1 MKDFS
6 KYSLEKNGIPT
17 DVVKEAPGERNAVTT
32 LCPKCSKN
40 RSTAAHRRA
49 PVLHVN
55 LDTGYC
61 HCYHCGEVWRIDSNA
76 YLEKKDQAEML
87 AKSRRT
93 YIRPKVKKPEEGEE
107 FSEKMVKYLTETRK
121 IPMEFIRLMKVT
133 QEMEYMPQ
141 TKKVERCIVFNYFEQ
156 GFLVNKKF
164 RDGSK
169 NFKMVQGAELIP
181 YNIDS
186 CLGEEELIVVEGEF
200 DALAFLV
207 AGFKSVVS
215 IPSGAN
221 GNTDWMNRFY
231 ELYFSDKKRVYI
243 ATDMDAPGIKAA
255 EEIIRRFGPE
265 VCLRVSFSEGCKDA
279 NDVLVKNGSE
289 ALKSCIENAVMVPMK
304 DICTVE
310 NIESELDAFYLNGPE
325 PGKETGW
332 KNLDEIVTFGTGQL
346 ALITG
351 RTNDGKSEWLDEL
364 VIRLLIRY
372 NWTAGFWTPE
382 NTLLDH
388 SRKIIEKLTNR
399 TFIRQGA
406 TGVQPQQF
414 ELCKLWMK
422 ERISWIDLPFDNLH
436 LETILERSRSL
447 VRKFGIR
454 ILVLDPFNFIEK
466 ENNATRSENAWDSH
480 VVGAIRSFA
489 VRNNVLVFLVA
500 HPRKVEMQV
509 DGRKRRITLE
519 DSSGT
524 ADFGNKTDYC
534 FCIDRDDVKKV
545 VTVSV
550 DKVRRKQFGSKGLQ
564 AFFVYNKNSGRYY
577 PCSVDENKNV
587 KEVDYYSDQGFWLNN
602 RDLFGNEIK
611 K

>member
-1 MKDFS
+1 MNDLE
-6 KYSLEKNGIPT
+6 KYSLEKNNIPT
-17 DVVKEAPGERNAVTT
+17 DIVKKASDGRNAVRT
-32 LCPKCSKN
+32 LCPYCSKD
-40 RSTAAHRRA
+40 RSTPAHRSE
-49 PVLHVN
+49 PVLSVD

-61 HCYHCGEVWRIDSNA
+61 HCFHCGRQWRMKSNA
-76 YLEKKDQAEML
+76 YLERKEKAEKM
-87 AKSRRT
+87 ANSRRT
-93 YIRPKVKKPEEGEE
+93 FIRPKEKKPDGSDE
-107 FSEKMVKYLTETRK
+107 FSTKMVFYLSEIRK
-121 IPMEFIRLMKVT
+121 IPMELIRKMKVT
-133 QEMEYMPQ
+133 QEVEYMPQ
-141 TKKVERCIVFNYFEQ
+141 TKKQENCVVFNYYEQ
-156 GFLVNKKF
+156 GFLVNKKY
-164 RDGSK
+164 RDGQK

-186 CLGEEELIVVEGEF
+186 CLGEEELIVTEGEF
-200 DALAFLV
+200 DTLAFLT

-221 GNTDWMNRFY
+221 SNTEWMNRFY
-231 ELYFSDKKRVYI
+231 ELYFADKKKVYI
-243 ATDMDAPGIKAA
+243 ATDMDAPGMKAA
-255 EEIIRRFGPE
+255 EEMVRRFGPE

-279 NDVLVKNGSE
+279 NDELVKNGVE
-289 ALKSCIENAVMVPMK
+289 ALKNCIANAEMVPMK

-310 NIESELDAFYLNGPE
+310 NFEDELDAFYLNGPE
-325 PGKETGW
+325 PGKITGW

-364 VIRLLIRY
+364 VIRLMIRN

-382 NTLLDH
+382 NSLLDH

-399 TFIRQGA
+399 TFMHHGEN
-406 TGVQPQQF
+406 GVQALQYD
-414 ELCKLWMK
+414 LCKTWMK
-422 ERISWIDLPFDNLH
+422 EKLSWIDLSFDNLR

-447 VRKFGIR
+447 VRKYGIR
-454 ILVLDPFNFIEK
+454 ILVLDPFNFIDK
-466 ENNATRSENAWDSH
+466 ENNASRSENAWDSH

-500 HPRKVEMQV
+500 HPRKVEMQL

-519 DSSGT
+519 DISGT

-534 FCIDRDDVKKV
+534 FCIDRDDVRKV

-550 DKVRRKQFGSKGLQ
+550 DKVRRKQFGSKGQQ

-577 PCSVDENKNV
+577 PCTVDDNKNV
-587 KEVDYYSDQGFWLNN
+587 KTVDYYTDQGFWLKN
-602 RDLFGNEIK
+602 RDLFGNDVKE
-611 K
+611 

>member
-1 MKDFS
+1 
-6 KYSLEKNGIPT
+6 
-17 DVVKEAPGERNAVTT
+17 
-32 LCPKCSKN
+32 
-40 RSTAAHRRA
+40 
-49 PVLHVN
+49 
-55 LDTGYC
+55 
-61 HCYHCGEVWRIDSNA
+61 
-76 YLEKKDQAEML
+76 
-87 AKSRRT
+87 
-93 YIRPKVKKPEEGEE
+93 
-107 FSEKMVKYLTETRK
+107 
-121 IPMEFIRLMKVT
+121 
-133 QEMEYMPQ
+133 
-141 TKKVERCIVFNYFEQ
+141 
-156 GFLVNKKF
+156 
-164 RDGSK
+164 
-169 NFKMVQGAELIP
+169 
-181 YNIDS
+181 
-186 CLGEEELIVVEGEF
+186 
-200 DALAFLV
+200 
-207 AGFKSVVS
+207 
-215 IPSGAN
+215 
-221 GNTDWMNRFY
+221 
-231 ELYFSDKKRVYI
+231 
-243 ATDMDAPGIKAA
+243 MDAPGIKAA

-279 NDVLVKNGSE
+279 NDELVKNGSE

-406 TGVQPQQF
+406 TGVQPLQF
-414 ELCKLWMK
+414 ELCKQWMK

-519 DSSGT
+519 DISGT

-550 DKVRRKQFGSKGLQ
+550 DKVRRKQFGSKGRQ

-577 PCSVDENKNV
+577 PCSIDENKNV
-587 KEVDYYSDQGFWLNN
+587 KEVDYFSDQGFWLNN

-611 K
+611 E